1 MKLKV
6 TVNTVP
12 YEVEVEVPDSAPRL
26 PAIVIGGGAPVATAA
41 AAKKAAGSS
50 GAAASAGSGGT
61 VVAAPLAGTV
71 NRFLVEVG
79 ETVNEDDVL
88 VILEAMKMETEITA
102 PKSGKV
108 TQVYVAQGDP
118 VQGGQALLEIS

>member
-6 TVNTVP
+6 TVNAVP
-12 YEVEVEVPDSAPRL
+12 YEVEVEVADQGPRL

-41 AAKKAAGSS
+41 AAKKSVGGPAP
-50 GAAASAGSGGT
+50 AASGSGSL
-61 VVAAPLAGTV
+61 VAAPLAGTV

-79 ETVNEDDVL
+79 ESVEADDVL
-88 VILEAMKMETEITA
+88 IILEAMKMETEITA
-102 PKSGKV
+102 PTAGKI
-108 TQVYVAQGDP
+108 TQIFVAQGDP